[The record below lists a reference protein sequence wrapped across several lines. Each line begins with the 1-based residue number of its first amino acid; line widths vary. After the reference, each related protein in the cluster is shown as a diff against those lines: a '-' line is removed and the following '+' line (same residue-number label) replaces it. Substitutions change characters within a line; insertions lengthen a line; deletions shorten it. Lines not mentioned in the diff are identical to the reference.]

1 MSSQISLEKKL
12 TISLTKAGITTIP
25 KMEVKAL
32 IDKSYSMK
40 DEFESG
46 WTQKTLDLLLA
57 AALKFDD
64 DGVLQVGFYNN
75 YFTQTADMTA
85 RDSGVYIRNHG
96 IYVEGGTC
104 FSGGIRAFKA
114 GTKPAS
120 TKAAPVVEKPGF
132 FGKLFGKAAAPQVA
146 EVVVQAEA
154 PKGMPTYLPMITDG
168 DNTDK
173 GEFENELATMSNTF
187 VQIIAIG
194 TGVKKAYL
202 DGVAS
207 KYENVAVMY
216 LPDPHSVTEEQF
228 YDKLLNA
235 DFKKFIAA

>member
-12 TISLTKAGITTIP
+12 VISLTKAGFDVNKLP
-25 KMEVKAL
+25 KAEVKAL

-75 YFTQTADMTA
+75 EFSRTADMTA
-85 RDSGVYIRNHG
+85 SDSGTYIRKHG
-96 IYVEGGTC
+96 IYVAGGTC
-104 FSGGIRAFKA
+104 FAGGIRAFKA

-120 TKAAPVVEKPGF
+120 TKPVEEKAGF
-132 FGKLFGKAAAPQVA
+132 FGKLFGSKPQQVA
-146 EVVVQAEA
+146 EVAIDQ
-154 PKGMPTYLPMITDG
+154 PKGMPTYIPMITDG
-168 DNTDK
+168 DNNDK
-173 GEFENELATMSNTF
+173 VEFERELATMSNTF

-216 LPDPHSVTEEQF
+216 LPNPNSVSEEQF
-228 YDKLLNA
+228 YDMILNK
-235 DFKKFIAA
+235 DFKKFMGV

>member
-12 TISLTKAGITTIP
+12 VISLEKAGFNVSKLP
-25 KMEVKAL
+25 KAEVKAL

-64 DGVLQVGFYNN
+64 DGVLQVGFYN
-75 YFTQTADMTA
+75 TQFDRTADMTA
-85 RDSGVYIRNHG
+85 SDSGTYIRKHG
-96 IYVEGGTC
+96 IYVAGGTC
-104 FSGGIRAFKA
+104 FAEGIRAFKA

-120 TKAAPVVEKPGF
+120 TKALEEKTGF
-132 FGKLFGKAAAPQVA
+132 FGKLFGSKAAPKVA
-146 EVVVQAEA
+146 EVVAESR
-154 PKGMPTYLPMITDG
+154 GIPTYIPMITDG
-168 DNTDK
+168 DNGDK
-173 GEFENELATMSNTF
+173 EEFERELATMSNTF

-194 TGVKKAYL
+194 TGVKKGYL

-216 LPDPHSVTEEQF
+216 LPNPSSVTEEQF
-228 YDKLLNA
+228 YDMILNK
-235 DFKKFIAA
+235 DFKKFMGV

>member
-12 TISLTKAGITTIP
+12 VISLTKAGFDVNKLP
-25 KMEVKAL
+25 KAEVKAL

-64 DGVLQVGFYNN
+64 DGVLQVGFYN
-75 YFTQTADMTA
+75 TQFDRTPDMTA
-85 RDSGVYIRNHG
+85 SDSGTYIRNHG
-96 IYVEGGTC
+96 IYVAGGTC
-104 FSGGIRAFKA
+104 FAGGIRAFKA
-114 GTKPAS
+114 GTLSQPAA
-120 TKAAPVVEKPGF
+120 KVEKKGF
-132 FGKLFGKAAAPQVA
+132 FGSLFGKSTPQVTG
-146 EVVVQAEA
+146 VVAD
-154 PKGMPTYLPMITDG
+154 KGMPTYIPMITDG
-168 DNTDK
+168 DNGDK
-173 GEFENELATMSNTF
+173 EEFERELATMANTF

-202 DGVAS
+202 DSVAS

-216 LPDPHSVTEEQF
+216 LPNPSGVSEEQF
-228 YDKLLNA
+228 YDMILNK
-235 DFKKFIAA
+235 DFKKFMGV

>member
-12 TISLTKAGITTIP
+12 VISLTKAGFDVNKLP
-25 KMEVKAL
+25 KAEVKAL

-64 DGVLQVGFYNN
+64 DGVLQVGFYN
-75 YFTQTADMTA
+75 TQFDRTADMTA
-85 RDSGVYIRNHG
+85 SDSGTYIRNHG
-96 IYVEGGTC
+96 IYVAGGTC
-104 FSGGIRAFKA
+104 FAGGIRAFKA

-120 TKAAPVVEKPGF
+120 TKAPAAEKAGF
-132 FGKLFGKAAAPQVA
+132 FGKLFGSKPTPQVA
-146 EVVVQAEA
+146 EVVSGPRA
-154 PKGMPTYLPMITDG
+154 MPTYIPMITDG
-168 DNTDK
+168 DNGDK
-173 GEFENELATMSNTF
+173 EEFERELATMANTF

-216 LPDPHSVTEEQF
+216 LPNPNSVSEEQF
-228 YDKLLNA
+228 YDMIINK
-235 DFKKFIAA
+235 DFKKFMGV

>member
-12 TISLTKAGITTIP
+12 VISLTKAGFDVNKLP
-25 KMEVKAL
+25 KAEVKAL

-64 DGVLQVGFYNN
+64 DGVLQVGFYN
-75 YFTQTADMTA
+75 TQFDRTADMTA
-85 RDSGVYIRNHG
+85 SDSGTYIRKHG
-96 IYVEGGTC
+96 IYVAGGTC
-104 FSGGIRAFKA
+104 FAGGIRAFKA
-114 GTKPAS
+114 GTLSQQAA
-120 TKAAPVVEKPGF
+120 KAEKKGF
-132 FGKLFGKAAAPQVA
+132 FGSLFGKSTPQVTG
-146 EVVVQAEA
+146 VVAD
-154 PKGMPTYLPMITDG
+154 KGMPTYIPMITDG
-168 DNTDK
+168 DNGDK
-173 GEFENELATMSNTF
+173 EEFERELATMANTF

-216 LPDPHSVTEEQF
+216 LPNPNSVSEEQF
-228 YDKLLNA
+228 YDMILNKG
-235 DFKKFIAA
+235 FKKFMGV